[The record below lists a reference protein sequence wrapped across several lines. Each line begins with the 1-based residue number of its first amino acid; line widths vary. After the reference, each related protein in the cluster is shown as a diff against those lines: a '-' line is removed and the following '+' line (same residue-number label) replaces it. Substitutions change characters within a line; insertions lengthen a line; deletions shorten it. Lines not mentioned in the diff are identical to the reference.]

1 MASTPGQGCRP
12 EHWRGTPPFST
23 QWASRL
29 QRTQGCIPQAPISH
43 QGRGSGQAQ
52 PPWGDRWGCEGPE
65 GWCLL
70 ALALLTSCSPLK
82 PSARAFKHTQSI
94 FSDSPA
100 PPGAPPPLPGRR
112 AVTSR
117 AARRLAA
124 PSCHPSLHSTG
135 PPPSSLL
142 GTGAGAQTP
151 GPGLHS
157 CLTESEQPEESRR
170 AGPRHVHSRA
180 PFYRLQAF
188 FINPTLCTRLSS
200 HYFAKRPLKP

>member
-1 MASTPGQGCRP
+1 MDRRSAPG
-12 EHWRGTPPFST
+12 GT
-23 QWASRL
+23 
-29 QRTQGCIPQAPISH
+29 G
-43 QGRGSGQAQ
+43 G
-52 PPWGDRWGCEGPE
+52 GCEGPE

-70 ALALLTSCSPLK
+70 ALALLTSCSSLK

-180 PFYRLQAF
+180 PFYRLQALF
-188 FINPTLCTRLSS
+188 HKS
-200 HYFAKRPLKP
+200 HPLYQALKPLFCKTSPQTLNASSSFLSCGRATPG